1 VSIMRTSYQALLSL
15 TLGLAAAGAALWAP
29 LPGGTPLDHILNQ
42 FLAIDDLR
50 LVLSAGAF
58 VFGMSAIIAVAHSF
72 TSGLRQVGQRA
83 GELLEARPGG
93 AISKR
98 DWTLAIAGTPF
109 EEVAPILLPARRLPF
124 LHQTRGEADEI
135 ERSGTSEATTELLR
149 LFWHRIARLQVW
161 TATGVLFA
169 VGVLSLIYR
178 RLGLD
183 GDGSLVMLILAPA
196 GIVAIVVCAALARLS
211 VGHRIRSFFADL
223 TGVAESDGVLR
234 LTSEMRLAGADRDY
248 PHFDPPLA
256 APPIEPMRPHD
267 DGDATQDLRLAD
279 IPGAED
285 LGASGASRGA
295 ELNAAL
301 ARILASIQRL
311 EAQQLAA
318 SQDAAALRDV
328 VRVIGDRPLPQ
339 PARDENGERIA
350 SLQSGLAE
358 QTAALAR
365 ILASIQRLE
374 AQQLAASK
382 DTAALR
388 DVVRVIADRPLP
400 PPVRNENGEHIASLQ
415 SSLAEL
421 MVDTRTAQ
429 ERVDRELAAF
439 ADEMR
444 DGRQHYQH
452 AIGELASS
460 LNRLEARLVPILR
473 HVAAT
478 NRAMAMLSERAGRL
492 EAQLG
497 KFEAELSQGRAT
509 TTAVVTPLR
518 PQRSD
523 EQAAEFADLT
533 TELRQLLTE
542 LEDAAPSEPEA
553 VPSEP
558 PVEIRAAP

>member
-1 VSIMRTSYQALLSL
+1 MSIMRTSYQALLSL

-50 LVLSAGAF
+50 LVLSAGAL

-98 DWTLAIAGTPF
+98 DWALAIAGTPF

-124 LHQTRGEADEI
+124 LHQTRSEGDEI

-196 GIVAIVVCAALARLS
+196 GIVAIVICAALARLS
-211 VGHRIRSFFADL
+211 VGRRIRSFFADL
-223 TGVAESDGVLR
+223 TGVAESDSVLR

-358 QTAALAR
+358 QMAALAR
-365 ILASIQRLE
+365 VLASIQRLE

-382 DTAALR
+382 DNAALR

-400 PPVRNENGEHIASLQ
+400 QPVQNENGEHIASLQ

-421 MVDTRTAQ
+421 MVDMHTAQ

-439 ADEMR
+439 AGEMR

-497 KFEAELSQGRAT
+497 KFETELSQGRAA

-518 PQRSD
+518 LQRSD

-553 VPSEP
+553 VASEP

>member
-1 VSIMRTSYQALLSL
+1 MRTSYQALLSL

-50 LVLSAGAF
+50 LVLSAGAL

-98 DWTLAIAGTPF
+98 DWALAIAGTPF

-124 LHQTRGEADEI
+124 LHQTRSEGDEI

-196 GIVAIVVCAALARLS
+196 GIVAIVICAALARLS
-211 VGHRIRSFFADL
+211 VGRRIRSFFADL
-223 TGVAESDGVLR
+223 TGVAESDSVLR

-358 QTAALAR
+358 QMAALAR
-365 ILASIQRLE
+365 VLASIQRLE

-382 DTAALR
+382 DNAALR

-400 PPVRNENGEHIASLQ
+400 QPVQNENGEHIASLQ

-421 MVDTRTAQ
+421 MVDMHTAQ

-439 ADEMR
+439 AGEMR

-497 KFEAELSQGRAT
+497 KFETELSQGRAA

-518 PQRSD
+518 LQRSD

-553 VPSEP
+553 VASEP